1 MSDDEFQYDADI
13 ERMVNQIA
21 QQFAL
26 DAPHHAAEKLA
37 DHLLRF
43 WDPSMRATLVER
55 VSAGRMQ
62 VTATVDKAVL
72 ILAADP

>member
-1 MSDDEFQYDADI
+1 VSHDPLQYNAEI

-21 QQFAL
+21 LQFAL

-43 WDPSMRATLVER
+43 WDPSMRAALVEQ
-55 VSAGRMQ
+55 VSAGRMR
-62 VTATVDKAVL
+62 VTAVVDEAVL
-72 ILAADP
+72 ILTVAP

>member
-1 MSDDEFQYDADI
+1 MSHEPLGYNAEI

-21 QQFAL
+21 LQFAL
-26 DAPHHAAEKLA
+26 DAPHNAAEKLA